1 MNGYRWH
8 TGSVAWLLHRL
19 AGLALTLYI
28 VLHIWVVHHLSLG
41 PKAFDEMMAAV
52 QSPVFRV
59 LEIGLLGTVLYHSFN
74 GLRILLF
81 DLGLATLAQKKA
93 FWAAFVLTIAALA
106 YGGSIMLSHLVH

>member
-8 TGSVAWLLHRL
+8 TGSVAWVLHRL
-19 AGLALTLYI
+19 TGLALALYI

-41 PKAFDEMMAAV
+41 PQAFDEMMASV
-52 QSPVFRV
+52 QSPLFRV
-59 LEIGLLGTVLYHSFN
+59 LEIGLLATVLYHSFP
-74 GLRILLF
+74 GLRILQF

-93 FWAAFVLTIAALA
+93 FWAAFVLTLAALA